1 MATLYHPQMPSIH
14 YWCQDESRLGLKT
27 ITRRRLT
34 LRGVKPQ
41 SSAQWSFKSSYL
53 YKRVEPLTGESWF
66 LEFSHLNTDC
76 FQAYLQEFSQTY
88 PQQLHIRP
96 VDNATCHTTKR
107 LVVPEN
113 IILWFQPAPSPDCN
127 PIERFWAWV
136 KGQLAWR
143 LFNDL
148 EQLKAEVALI
158 LKTLS
163 LSFFSSITGKKRL
176 LTELAFIKS
185 TSLFT
190 G

>member
-1 MATLYHPQMPSIH
+1 MPSIH
-14 YWCQDESRLGLKT
+14 YWCQDESRFGLKT

-41 SSAQWSFKSSYL
+41 SSVPWSFKSYYL
-53 YKRVEPLTGESWF
+53 YGRVEPLTGESWF

-76 FQAYLQEFSQTY
+76 FQAYLQAFSQTY
-88 PQQLHIRP
+88 PHQLHIIP

-107 LVVPEN
+107 LVVPKN
-113 IILWFQPAPSPDCN
+113 IILGFQPAHSPDCN

-136 KGQLAWR
+136 KAQRAWHW
-143 LFNDL
+143 FKDL